1 MFKTL
6 NHSWER
12 QSAWNGS
19 AHETSETSS
28 SEVARTCAKH
38 KAKMALAATNESLQ
52 FNFKRRFI
60 DDEWKVSGALSAE
73 NKPVE
78 NKWEG

>member
-1 MFKTL
+1 
-6 NHSWER
+6 
-12 QSAWNGS
+12 
-19 AHETSETSS
+19 
-28 SEVARTCAKH
+28 
-38 KAKMALAATNESLQ
+38 MALAATNESLQ

-78 NKWEG
+78 NKWEGEFSADIHAPKFEGVDLRLDVS

>member
-1 MFKTL
+1 
-6 NHSWER
+6 
-12 QSAWNGS
+12 
-19 AHETSETSS
+19 
-28 SEVARTCAKH
+28 
-38 KAKMALAATNESLQ
+38 MALAATNESLQ

-60 DDEWKVSGALSAE
+60 DDQWKVTGALSAE